1 MKAFFKYYFQTFKDV
16 AKSEPILATLILS
29 IFFYSFFYPTA
40 YKAQIPE
47 GLPIVIVDE
56 EQSVTT
62 AKIIDAVYL
71 SPNVHVT
78 TITGNFAEAKQ
89 LVQEEKAE
97 GILFLPDNLSNS
109 LRRGEIGGVGFYLSA
124 ANLLASK
131 QIGVGLAASIE
142 AALKEQIA
150 QLGHITEF
158 SITIPVHQ
166 IPLYNTLSGYG
177 SYVFPS
183 ISSLIIH
190 QTIIL
195 GLGMLIAG
203 YREKKWIPKTVEFWG
218 VFFAIFTIGCLGSL
232 YLFGFTFWYYDY
244 PHGGNFW
251 GMILAVPIFVGC
263 IVSLA
268 MLLAT
273 FMDSAERVGHVI
285 VSTSVPLF
293 LLSGIAWPFEAMPS
307 WIKWI
312 GQVLPS
318 TNGMQMFIQLN
329 QMGVPTNLVIPKLIY
344 LFAFGLIC
352 LILAFYRLRFKPI
365 SS

>member
-1 MKAFFKYYFQTFKDV
+1 MKAFFKYYLKTFKDV
-16 AKSEPILATLILS
+16 CKSEPILATLILS

-40 YKAQIPE
+40 YEAQQPE
-47 GLPIVIVDE
+47 GLPIVIVDQ

-71 SPNVHVT
+71 SPKVHVA

-89 LVQEEKAE
+89 MVQEEKAE
-97 GILFLPDNLSNS
+97 GILLLPDNLSNS
-109 LRRGEIGGVGFYLSA
+109 LRRGEVGGVGFYLSA

-142 AALKEQIA
+142 AALKEQLS
-150 QLGHITEF
+150 QFGHISQF
-158 SITIPVHQ
+158 SFTLPIHQ

-190 QTIIL
+190 QTIVL

-203 YREKKWIPKTVEFWG
+203 YREKSWIPKTSEFWG
-218 VFFAIFTIGCLGSL
+218 IFFAIFTIGCLGCL
-232 YLFGFTFWYYDY
+232 YLFGFTFWLYDY

-251 GMILAVPIFVGC
+251 GMLIAVPTFVGC
-263 IVSLA
+263 IVALA
-268 MLLAT
+268 MLIAT

-293 LLSGIAWPFEAMPS
+293 LLSGIAWPYEAMP
-307 WIKWI
+307 KWI
-312 GQVLPS
+312 YWIGKVLPS
-318 TNGMQMFIQLN
+318 SNGMQMFIQLN
-329 QMGVPTNLVIPKLIY
+329 QMGVPTSLVIPKLIY
-344 LFAFGLIC
+344 LATFGVIC
-352 LILAFYRLRFKPI
+352 LILAFYRLKNTSHSP
-365 SS
+365 